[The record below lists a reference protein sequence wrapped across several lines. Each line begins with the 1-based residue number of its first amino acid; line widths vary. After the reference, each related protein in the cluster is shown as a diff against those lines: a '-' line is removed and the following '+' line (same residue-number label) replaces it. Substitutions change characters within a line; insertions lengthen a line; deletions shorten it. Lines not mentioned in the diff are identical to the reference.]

1 MYKKLRGAQA
11 SGGLMKRQLLSL
23 VLAGAFAALSAHAA
37 AAQGAPAAD
46 ARQQVMALL
55 RDWVTAEDQHD
66 AAALARILDDKFLAT
81 SGAGQPVNKDTF
93 IQKLT
98 AGAPDPKQSQ
108 TLTDETVIVDGDT
121 AVVIGTDAF
130 HRTDG
135 AEPSGL
141 TLRYTITFIRRN
153 ARWAALAEHIAAMPR

>member
-1 MYKKLRGAQA
+1 MYKKTRGAHA
-11 SGGLMKRQLLSL
+11 SGDLMKRTVLSL
-23 VLAGAFAALSAHAA
+23 VLAGAFAALSAVT
-37 AAQGAPAAD
+37 AQGAPATD
-46 ARQQVMALL
+46 ARQQVMKLL
-55 RDWVTAEDQHD
+55 HDWVDAEDQHD

-81 SGAGQPVNKDTF
+81 SGAGQPVGKDAF
-93 IQKLT
+93 IKKL
-98 AGAPDPKQSQ
+98 ASGAADPKQSQ

-135 AEPSGL
+135 AAPSGL

-153 ARWAALAEHIAAMPR
+153 ARWAALAEHIVAMPR

>member
-1 MYKKLRGAQA
+1 
-11 SGGLMKRQLLSL
+11 MKRQLLSL
-23 VLAGAFAALSAHAA
+23 VLAGAFAALSANAA

-46 ARQQVMALL
+46 ARQQVMKLL
-55 RDWVTAEDQHD
+55 HDWVIAEDRHD

-81 SGAGQPVNKDTF
+81 SGAGQPVNKETF
-93 IQKLT
+93 IKKLT
-98 AGAPDPKQSQ
+98 VGAADPKQSQ
-108 TLTDETVIVDGDT
+108 SLTDETVIVDGDT

-135 AEPSGL
+135 AEPSGP

-153 ARWAALAEHIAAMPR
+153 ARWAALAEHIVAMPR

>member
-1 MYKKLRGAQA
+1 
-11 SGGLMKRQLLSL
+11 MKRFVLSL
-23 VLAGAFAALSAHAA
+23 ALAGAFAALSANAA
-37 AAQGAPAAD
+37 IAQGAPAAE
-46 ARQQVMALL
+46 ARQQVMALM

-81 SGAGQPVNKDTF
+81 SGAGQPVNKETF
-93 IQKLT
+93 IKKLT
-98 AGAPDPKQSQ
+98 AGTPDPKQSQ

-135 AEPSGL
+135 AKPDGL